1 MNKNVSDE
9 VPRLHAS
16 FEEHRK
22 ELLYDLM
29 DMIRIPSVNA
39 PEEENASFGMECARA
54 LKATLPAREHSD

>member
-9 VPRLHAS
+9 VPRLHAY

-22 ELLYDLM
+22 ELLDDIM

-39 PEEENASFGMECARA
+39 PEEEMRHLAWSAPVRS
-54 LKATLPAREHSD
+54 KQSLPAREHSD

>member
-9 VPRLHAS
+9 VPRLHAY

-22 ELLYDLM
+22 ELLDDIM

-39 PEEENASFGMECARA
+39 PEEENAPFGMECAVRS
-54 LKATLPAREHSD
+54 KQSLPAREHSD